1 MTLRVVHSENEIAE
15 RIDVLAAE
23 IVRQIPQVEVVVPIL
38 SGAFVFAADLL
49 RALANRGLDLPVEFL
64 WLRSYGDKR
73 DAGEI
78 ATLSPRLEQ
87 VRGKNVLL
95 IDGVLD
101 RGYTIAKAMELL
113 TEAGVKSVSIAVAVE
128 KELPDAVARAD
139 SALFRGTRGFL
150 VGYGMDNAQAGRGLP
165 YIAIAD

>member
-1 MTLRVVHSENEIAE
+1 VTLRLVHSEDEIAQ
-15 RIDVLAAE
+15 RIGAVAGEMLGQ
-23 IVRQIPQVEVVVPIL
+23 VPRVEVAVPIL

-49 RALANRGLDLPVEFL
+49 RALAKRGLDLPVEFL

-73 DAGEI
+73 VGGEI
-78 ATLSPRLEQ
+78 ATISPRLEQ
-87 VRGKNVLL
+87 VHGKNVLL

-101 RGYTIAKAMELL
+101 RGHTIAKAIELL

-139 SALFRGTRGFL
+139 FALFRGTRGFL
-150 VGYGMDNAQAGRGLP
+150 VGYGMDNAQASRGLP

>member
-1 MTLRVVHSENEIAE
+1 VTLRVVHSENEIAD
-15 RIDVLAAE
+15 RIDVLATE
-23 IVRQIPQVEVVVPIL
+23 IVRQIPRVEVAVPIL

-49 RALANRGLDLPVEFL
+49 RALAKRGLDLPVEFL

-73 DAGEI
+73 QGNAV
-78 ATLSPRLEQ
+78 ATLGPELERLH
-87 VRGKNVLL
+87 GKNILL

-101 RGYTIAKAMELL
+101 RGHTVVRARQLL
-113 TEAGVKSVSIAVAVE
+113 AEAGVTSVSIAVAVD
-128 KELPDAVARAD
+128 KEFPDAVERAD

-150 VGYGMDNAQAGRGLP
+150 VGYGMDNAQASRGLP